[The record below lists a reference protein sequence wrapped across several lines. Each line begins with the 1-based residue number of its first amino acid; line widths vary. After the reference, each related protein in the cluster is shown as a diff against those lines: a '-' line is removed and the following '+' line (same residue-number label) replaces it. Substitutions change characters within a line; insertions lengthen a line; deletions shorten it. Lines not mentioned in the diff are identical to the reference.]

1 MAPNRKSVRV
11 DHGPSWADSTD
22 EDVPPPQSPA
32 PSLLQE
38 SRRDLPVGAW
48 IAIAIAIVL
57 IGFLAVSVFFFRSN
71 APEHDRNSVLS
82 TSRSFVTSLTTYNE
96 GSLASQ
102 RTAVLSM
109 STGTFRADFDR
120 LTGSSFADALHQTQA
135 SSQGKIVTLAVSSVS
150 PDNATVLGV
159 VDVTVSNKDLKTPR
173 VDRQVIQIAL
183 VRTSSGWKVDAVTV
197 LGKLS

>member
-1 MAPNRKSVRV
+1 MATNRKSVRV
-11 DHGPSWADSTD
+11 DHGPSLADSTD

-57 IGFLAVSVFFFRSN
+57 IGFLAVSVFSFRSN

-96 GSLASQ
+96 SSLASQ

-120 LTGSSFADALHQTQA
+120 LTGSAFADALHQTQA

-150 PDNATVLGV
+150 SDNATVLGV
-159 VDVTVSNKDLKTPR
+159 IDVTVSNKDLKTPR

>member
-1 MAPNRKSVRV
+1 RRDGRIAQGTADDLPMCGKLCIGHLVGSVHRSVESGGTGRAGTGIVDAPLHIGILMATNRKSVRV

-71 APEHDRNSVLS
+71 AP
-82 TSRSFVTSLTTYNE
+82 
-96 GSLASQ
+96 
-102 RTAVLSM
+102 
-109 STGTFRADFDR
+109 
-120 LTGSSFADALHQTQA
+120 
-135 SSQGKIVTLAVSSVS
+135 
-150 PDNATVLGV
+150 
-159 VDVTVSNKDLKTPR
+159 
-173 VDRQVIQIAL
+173 
-183 VRTSSGWKVDAVTV
+183 
-197 LGKLS
+197 